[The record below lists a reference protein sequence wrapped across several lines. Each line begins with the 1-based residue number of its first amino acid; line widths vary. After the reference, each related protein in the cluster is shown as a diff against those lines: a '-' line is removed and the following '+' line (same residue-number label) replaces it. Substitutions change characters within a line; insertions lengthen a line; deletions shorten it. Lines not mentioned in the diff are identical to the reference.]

1 MGMDDS
7 LFQIDR
13 GVGDG
18 IARIVRRH
26 HARRLGRIG
35 SDALRAPAG
44 GWAED
49 APPPRGGNELD
60 VLIDGQTALRRMVK
74 DIRAAASHVHLT
86 GWFLSPDFV
95 MDDGDPPVIVRDL
108 LAEAAARVDVRVL
121 LWAGPP
127 VPVFRPSRRL
137 VQGVRDELR
146 RAGAIHC
153 ALDNR
158 ERPLHCHH
166 EKMIVID
173 DRVGLR
179 RRYRPDLTLGR
190 PARLVTPSGSRRPGL
205 ARRLGPGA
213 GTVRRRCRGAFRHA
227 LAGGD
232 G

>member
-1 MGMDDS
+1 MGLEDS

-49 APPPRGGNELD
+49 APPPRRGNELD
-60 VLIDGQTALRRMVK
+60 VLIDGQTALRQMLE
-74 DIRAAASHVHLT
+74 DIHAAVSHVHLT
-86 GWFLSPDFV
+86 GWYLSPDFV
-95 MDDGDPPVIVRDL
+95 MDEGDPPVVVRDL
-108 LAEAAARVDVRVL
+108 LADATTRVDVRVL
-121 LWAGPP
+121 LWAGAP

-173 DRVGLR
+173 DRVAFVGGI
-179 RRYRPDLTLGR
+179 DLTALGGDRFDTSDHVMLGR
-190 PARLVTPSGSRRPGL
+190 LGWHDASSRVGGPA
-205 ARRLGPGA
+205 
-213 GTVRRRCRGAFRHA
+213 
-227 LAGGD
+227 
-232 G
+232 